1 MVSWE
6 RFQKVVDSIVAIKSA
21 KDHTLR
27 QRAIDNIIN
36 QYPTIFDRYFK
47 PKTNFNND
55 ELVTSSILSPAGVST
70 VLSKQYHQASIVSPL
85 LDQFLS
91 DSPLTTQTANHKLNQ
106 RLTAKN
112 GEIIEN
118 QVD

>member
-1 MVSWE
+1 MSSE
-6 RFQKVVDSIVAIKSA
+6 SFQKVVESIVAIKSA

-55 ELVTSSILSPAGVST
+55 ELVILGG
-70 VLSKQYHQASIVSPL
+70 
-85 LDQFLS
+85 
-91 DSPLTTQTANHKLNQ
+91 
-106 RLTAKN
+106 KN
-112 GEIIEN
+112 MEGLCKEVFPITFQEIIEYL
-118 QVD
+118 